1 MALRRSNGEG
11 TIYFNKKTNTYEG
24 QFYYEDPAT
33 GKKKKKKL
41 SGKSMKL
48 VNQRGKEFLEQM
60 KKDRAEIL
68 ANQSQAGTVQKWLD
82 EWLENY
88 VKPSV
93 RVKTYE
99 RYKCSI
105 NNHILPYIGSI
116 GLERLKAED
125 VQNMMNGL
133 LTTGGVYQKALSAR
147 TVNTA
152 RRTLKSALDKACHL
166 RKIDYNPVD
175 ATKASKTEKAE
186 ILVLSRSQAKK
197 LLTVSKEHD
206 QTAYMAILLAL
217 STGMRIGEI
226 FGLSWE
232 NVNLDAKILY
242 VKQSLVS
249 TNHGARLEP
258 SPKTKAGYRQIEL
271 PKLCLNGLRGHRAWQ
286 DEQKRLWIDQ
296 YKENDLVISNPDGGY
311 KDPSYFTAVVFKRML
326 NMAGIDTSVRFHDL
340 RHTHAT
346 WLLEKGVHPK
356 VVAERLGHS
365 SIRITLD
372 TYSHVIKGMQKVAVN
387 KLDEIAEEW

>member
-1 MALRRSNGEG
+1 MALRRSNGDG
-11 TIYFNKKTNTYEG
+11 TIYFNKKTKTYEG
-24 QFYYEDPAT
+24 QFYYEDPVT
-33 GKKKKKKL
+33 GEKKKKKL

-48 VNQRGKEFLEQM
+48 VNQRGKEFLTQM
-60 KKDRAEIL
+60 KKARADAL
-68 ANQSQAGTVQKWLD
+68 ASLSEAGTVEEWMNA
-82 EWLENY
+82 WLEDY
-88 VKPSV
+88 IKPSV

-105 NNHILPYIGSI
+105 NNHILPYIGAI
-116 GLERLKAED
+116 AIDRLTAED

-133 LTTGGVYQKALSAR
+133 LSTGGADQKGLSAR
-147 TVNTA
+147 TVNAA

-175 ATKASKTEKAE
+175 ATKASRTEKAE
-186 ILVLSRSQAKK
+186 IYVLSDPQAQK
-197 LLTVSKEHD
+197 LLEVSKEHD
-206 QTAYMAILLAL
+206 QTAHMAILLAL
-217 STGMRIGEI
+217 FTGMRIGEI
-226 FGLSWE
+226 FGLTWE
-232 NVNLDAKILY
+232 NVDFDAKLLY

-249 TNHGARLEP
+249 TNHGSRLES

-271 PKLCLNGLRGHRAWQ
+271 PQLCLDGLKGHRSWQ
-286 DEQKRLWIDQ
+286 EKQKKDWLDQ
-296 YKENDLVISNPDGGY
+296 YKENGLVISNPDGGY

-326 NMAGIDTSVRFHDL
+326 DMAGIDTSVRFHDL

-346 WLLEKGVHPK
+346 WLLEKGVNPK

-372 TYSHVIKGMQKVAVN
+372 TYSHVIKGMQKVAVS
-387 KLDEIAEEW
+387 KLDEIAEKW